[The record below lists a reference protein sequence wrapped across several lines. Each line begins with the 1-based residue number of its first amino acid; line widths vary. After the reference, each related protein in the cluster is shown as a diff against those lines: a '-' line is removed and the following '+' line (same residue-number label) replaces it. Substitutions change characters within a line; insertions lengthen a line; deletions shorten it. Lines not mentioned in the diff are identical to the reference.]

1 MESHLTVTWRVPFSW
16 VFGMFFGIKTKKAR
30 EIGKKYGDMACHPPS
45 NIYTRVAFIV
55 CFSIDSWRKKLIA
68 YMDNQFIIYSIPLGL
83 IRVVYDSFPI
93 GRNPNCFKQSLHSC
107 IELVVI
113 LVKIILYA
121 VCSVVSIREY
131 PAFFTRS
138 NANTGCNFNPMQR
151 QITVCKVIL
160 G

>member
-1 MESHLTVTWRVPFSW
+1 MSPPPKFIHMLHSLF
-16 VFGMFFGIKTKKAR
+16 VFL
-30 EIGKKYGDMACHPPS
+30 
-45 NIYTRVAFIV
+45 
-55 CFSIDSWRKKLIA
+55 SIPGTKKLIA

-121 VCSVVSIREY
+121 VCSVVSTREY

>member
-1 MESHLTVTWRVPFSW
+1 MSLFRGFLACFLVYKP
-16 VFGMFFGIKTKKAR
+16 KKAR
-30 EIGKKYGDMACHPPS
+30 EIGKNYGDMACHPPPK
-45 NIYTRVAFIV
+45 
-55 CFSIDSWRKKLIA
+55 SIHVLHSLFVFLSIPGTKKLIA
-68 YMDNQFIIYSIPLGL
+68 YMGNQFIIYSIPLGL

-121 VCSVVSIREY
+121 VCSVVSTREY